1 MFHTKAFGPFRPFRP
16 QSRTGH
22 EEDIEESLDDIMLR
36 LTFMKVTRNRVLTP
50 MNIKVSKI
58 KSNGPSKSSGR
69 YSVFQPTSKT
79 RKYKGNLRKVKATIR
94 HPTRGS

>member
-1 MFHTKAFGPFRPFRP
+1 MFQAKSFGPFRPFRP

-36 LTFMKVTRNRVLTP
+36 LTFMKVTRNRALTP
-50 MNIKVSKI
+50 MNRRISTM
-58 KSNGPSKSSGR
+58 KSNGRPKISGR

-94 HPTRGS
+94 RTSGGS